1 MGLQLKRIGGL
12 NLHVYLGAILM
23 ALCALAQGAESED
36 ALAAFRAGDYKKAIP
51 LLQAAASK
59 DSKDVAVRAAL
70 LSTLVYENQQAEAA
84 AVESAGEADFPN
96 APEMLTARAEY
107 AFYMGDVGHAEK
119 LVKQSLAAKDTG
131 RATYDLAQMCI
142 AASKFRT
149 ARLLT
154 LRAHQLDPDDALIT
168 GAFVRYLPAEKR
180 KAMFE
185 AMRAEHPDLFSVQL
199 QPYEETETEIEKEL
213 GGRKA
218 YEVQG
223 GQQEV
228 TVPLIYLRNG
238 PQADQV
244 RGAGIELAIEGG
256 RKVRMLL
263 DTGASGILL
272 RQGAVDKAG
281 LKHLGS
287 FEAHGVGD
295 EGGKKSFASVA
306 DDCAI
311 GNLRFSNCVFRALEG
326 KGPLGGDEDGLI
338 GTDFFSKYLV
348 EIDFQKRTLHLKPL
362 PERPSH
368 QEYDREVPP
377 GEEQFT
383 PVFRFGHHLL
393 IPTQVNEKQTGLFL
407 LDTGSGLTSID
418 ETFGRQALKM
428 HGDAYMRVRGI
439 SGTVKN
445 VYETGGAT
453 LQFGSFRQHYTGVTA
468 FNLNTQAGHIPY
480 RMAGI
485 LGLPVLQYFRLSI
498 DYRNALVNF
507 DYIDKPVKKSR

>member
-1 MGLQLKRIGGL
+1 
-12 NLHVYLGAILM
+12 LHVYLAILM
-23 ALCALAQGAESED
+23 ALCALAQGADSED
-36 ALAAFRAGDYKKAIP
+36 GLAAFRAGDYKKAIP
-51 LLQAAASK
+51 LLEAAAGK
-59 DSKDVAVRAAL
+59 DPKDVTARAAL

-84 AVESAGEADFPN
+84 AAESAGEADFPN
-96 APEMLTARAEY
+96 APEMLAARAEY
-107 AFYMGDVGHAEK
+107 AFYMGDVRHAEK
-119 LVKQSLAAKDTG
+119 LLKRSLAAKDTG
-131 RATYDLAQMCI
+131 RATYDLAQMCV

-168 GAFVRYLPAEKR
+168 GAFVRYLPAEKQ
-180 KAMFE
+180 KEMFD
-185 AMRAEHPDLFSVQL
+185 AMRAQHPDLFAVQQ
-199 QPYEETETEIEKEL
+199 QPYEETEAEIEKEL

-223 GQQEV
+223 GQHAV

-238 PQADQV
+238 PAADQI
-244 RGAGIELAIEGG
+244 RGVGIELAIQGG
-256 RKVRMLL
+256 RKLRMLL

-272 RQGAVDKAG
+272 RQSAVDKAG

-287 FEAHGVGD
+287 FEAHGIGD
-295 EGGKKSFASVA
+295 QGGKKSFATVA
-306 DDCAI
+306 DSCAI
-311 GNLRFSNCVFRALEG
+311 GNLRFSNCVFRAIEG
-326 KGPLGGDEDGLI
+326 RGRLGGDEDGLI
-338 GTDFFSKYLV
+338 GTDFFSRYLV
-348 EIDFQKRTLHLKPL
+348 EINFQKHKLHLKPL
-362 PERPSH
+362 AERPQH
-368 QEYDREVPP
+368 QEYDREVPA

-383 PVFRFGHHLL
+383 PVFRFGHHLV
-393 IPTQVNEKQTGLFL
+393 IPTQVNGKQTGLFL

-428 HGDAYMRVRGI
+428 NGDAYMRVRGI

-468 FNLNTQAGHIPY
+468 FNLNTEPGHVPY

-507 DYIDKPVKKSR
+507 DYIEKTEKKR

>member
-1 MGLQLKRIGGL
+1 
-12 NLHVYLGAILM
+12 LHAYLAAILM

-51 LLQAAASK
+51 LLEAAGGK
-59 DSKDVAVRAAL
+59 DPKDVMARAAL
-70 LSTLVYENQQAEAA
+70 LSTLVYENHQAEAA
-84 AVESAGEADFPN
+84 AAERAGEGDFPN
-96 APEMLTARAEY
+96 APEMLAARAEY

-131 RATYDLAQMCI
+131 RATYDLAQMCV

-168 GAFVRYLPAEKR
+168 EAFVRYMPAEKR
-180 KAMFE
+180 KEMFE
-185 AMRAEHPDLFSVQL
+185 AMRLQHPDLFAVQ
-199 QPYEETETEIEKEL
+199 QPYEETEAEIEKEL

-223 GQQEV
+223 GQHEV
-228 TVPLIYLRNG
+228 TVPLIYLRSG
-238 PQADQV
+238 PAADQI
-244 RGAGIELAIEGG
+244 RGVGIELAIEGG

-272 RQGAVDKAG
+272 RQSAVDKAG

-287 FEAHGVGD
+287 FEARGIGD
-295 EGGKKSFASVA
+295 QGGKKSFATVA
-306 DDCAI
+306 DSCAI
-311 GNLRFSNCVFRALEG
+311 GNLRFSNCVFRAIEG
-326 KGPLGGDEDGLI
+326 KSRLGGDEDGLI
-338 GTDFFSKYLV
+338 GTDFFSRYLV

-362 PERPSH
+362 AERPQH

-453 LQFGSFRQHYTGVTA
+453 LQFGSYRQHYTGVTA
-468 FNLNTQAGHIPY
+468 FNLNTQPGHVLY

-507 DYIDKPVKKSR
+507 DYIDKIEKKR